1 MDKLTMIFPTTVSV
15 LSNTPIEDIVANI
28 QMAVAPAFLLTGIA
42 GLLGVLVNRIAR
54 IIDRARLL
62 ESRYPNEQDPDERR
76 YITEN
81 LALLSQ
87 RARLISLAI
96 SAATACALMIALVIM
111 IIFVQSIIK
120 IPLYEAVPSLFVIG
134 MSAFIVSML
143 LFLRE
148 IYVATATLRIGPHK
162 P

>member
-1 MDKLTMIFPTTVSV
+1 MIFPTTVSV